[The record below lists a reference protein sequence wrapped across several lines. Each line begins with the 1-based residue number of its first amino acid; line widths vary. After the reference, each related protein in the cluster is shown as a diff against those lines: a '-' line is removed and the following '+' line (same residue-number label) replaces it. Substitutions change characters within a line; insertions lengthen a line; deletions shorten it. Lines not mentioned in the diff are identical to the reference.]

1 MNLHFTRIQ
10 IHNFMSFSDAEINL
24 SDRGYV
30 LVRGEN
36 NNPTDNA
43 QSNGAG
49 KTTIF
54 HALSWCLTGLTLSG
68 VKSNLANIKL
78 NDGCWVRLEFINEGH
93 TYDILRAKDSSE
105 YKTDLKIII
114 DNEDKSGKGIRDS
127 EKLLE
132 QYLPDLT
139 YQLLSSVILLGQGL
153 PQRFT
158 NNTPSGRKEVLEKL
172 SKSDF
177 MIEDLKSKL
186 SLRRTTLQSD
196 LRQVEDTILTKI
208 TTLDT
213 KEQFKRQLEVS
224 NSALNSLEL
233 LSELESVQK
242 TQQELAE
249 KLTYYDQLIDEYIIK
264 NQEFVQQ
271 KDSAYSEYLSDLLE
285 LQHIYDPLIDSA
297 QKEFQSAQ
305 ISYAT
310 KNAELSRLKSIKDTC
325 PTCGQHIPG
334 VSRPDTSALEATV
347 LALSQEAQERSN
359 KLANIKDTLNK
370 EKSKIT
376 SSYDTKSRELAE
388 LSSQAQCKLNDAK
401 RTRDAFQSD
410 YSAGATRLTS
420 INGQLA
426 SLNETKV
433 RTQEAI
439 RHIAQEIDS
448 LNSEILY
455 NNMKKEELTTR
466 LNLVIKMLT
475 IATRDFRGFLLT
487 NVIRYID
494 SCAKKYSQQIF
505 ETSKLEFYLNGN
517 NLDITYDGK
526 LYEGLSTG
534 EKQKVDIIIQL
545 SLRDMLCKYMNFN
558 CNILA
563 LDEVFDGLDS
573 VGCERIVNLINNITD
588 IESIF
593 IITHHCNDI
602 ELSYDDEI
610 VVVKNKNGISEI
622 K

>member
-1 MNLHFTRIQ
+1 MKLQFTRIQ
-10 IHNFMSFSDAEINL
+10 IHNFMSFSDADISL

-36 NNPTDNA
+36 NNPVDNA

-68 VKSNLANIKL
+68 IKSNVANIKL
-78 NDGCWVRLEFINEGH
+78 DDGCWVRVEFRNEGH
-93 TYDILRAKDSSE
+93 IYSILRSKDSSE
-105 YKTDLKIII
+105 YKTDLKIFI

-139 YQLLSSVILLGQGL
+139 YQLLGSVILLGQGL

-186 SLRRTTLQSD
+186 TSRKSTLQND
-196 LRQVEDTILTKI
+196 LRQVEDAILTKTATI
-208 TTLDT
+208 TT
-213 KEQFKRQLEVS
+213 KEQFKQQLEAS
-224 NSALNSLEL
+224 NATLDSSVIAAEVEAVQKSQKELSEKISYYDEQFSECGVKDQELLNQKDAAYSDY
-233 LSELESVQK
+233 LSEL
-242 TQQELAE
+242 LG
-249 KLTYYDQLIDEYIIK
+249 
-264 NQEFVQQ
+264 
-271 KDSAYSEYLSDLLE
+271 
-285 LQHIYDPLIDSA
+285 LQHRYDPQIDAA

-305 ISYAT
+305 ILYAT
-310 KNAELSRLKSIKDTC
+310 QSAELTRLKSIKDVC

-334 VSRPDTSALEATV
+334 VSRPDTSELEV
-347 LALSQEAQERSN
+347 IVNNLSREVQQISD
-359 KLANIKDTLNK
+359 KLSTLKDALNK
-370 EKSKIT
+370 EKSSIT
-376 SSYDTKSRELAE
+376 SSYDTKARELTMLRSQLQFKCTDIRGTRE
-388 LSSQAQCKLNDAK
+388 LLQSQ
-401 RTRDAFQSD
+401 
-410 YSAGATRLTS
+410 YSIGATRLTS
-420 INGQLA
+420 LQGQLA
-426 SLNETKV
+426 SLNETKIKNETTI
-433 RTQEAI
+433 RT
-439 RHIAQEIDS
+439 IAQEIED
-448 LNSEILY
+448 LHSEILY
-455 NNMKKEELTTR
+455 NNTKKEELTTR
-466 LNLVIKMLT
+466 LSLVTKMLT

-487 NVIRYID
+487 NVIDYID
-494 SCAKKYSQQIF
+494 SCAKNYCQQIF
-505 ETSKLEFYLNGN
+505 ETDKLNFYLDSN

-534 EKQKVDIIIQL
+534 EKQKVDVIIQL

-610 VVVKNKNGISEI
+610 VVVKNKDGISEI

>member
-1 MNLHFTRIQ
+1 MKLQFTRIQ
-10 IHNFMSFSDAEINL
+10 IHNFMSFSDAEITL

-36 NNPTDNA
+36 NNPVDNA

-68 VKSNLANIKL
+68 IKSNIANIKL
-78 NDGCWVRLEFINEGH
+78 NDGCWVRVEFRNEGH
-93 TYDILRAKDSSE
+93 TYSILRSKDSSD
-105 YKTDLKIII
+105 YKTDLKIFI

-139 YQLLSSVILLGQGL
+139 YQLLGSVILLGQGL

-186 SLRRTTLQSD
+186 TLRKSTLQND
-196 LRQVEDTILTKI
+196 LRQVEDAILTKTATI
-208 TTLDT
+208 TT
-213 KEQFKRQLEVS
+213 KEQFKQQLEAS
-224 NSALNSLEL
+224 NATLDPSVIAAEVEVVQKSQKE
-233 LSELESVQK
+233 LSEKIS
-242 TQQELAE
+242 
-249 KLTYYDQLIDEYIIK
+249 YYDEQFSDCNIK
-264 NQEFVQQ
+264 DQDLLNQ
-271 KDSAYSEYLSDLLE
+271 KDAAYSDYLSKLLE
-285 LQHIYDPLIDSA
+285 IQHRYDPQIDYA
-297 QKEFQSAQ
+297 QKEFQSTQ
-305 ISYAT
+305 ILYAT
-310 KNAELSRLKSIKDTC
+310 QSAELTRLKSIKDVC

-334 VSRPDTSALEATV
+334 VSRPDTSELEV
-347 LALSQEAQERSN
+347 IVNNLSCEVQQISDKLSN
-359 KLANIKDTLNK
+359 LKDTLNK
-370 EKSKIT
+370 EKSSIT
-376 SSYDTKSRELAE
+376 SSYDTKARELTMLRSQIQSKRNDINGTRE
-388 LSSQAQCKLNDAK
+388 LLQSQYYN
-401 RTRDAFQSD
+401 
-410 YSAGATRLTS
+410 GATRLTS
-420 INGQLA
+420 LQGQLA
-426 SLNETKV
+426 SLNETKIKNE
-433 RTQEAI
+433 TTI
-439 RHIAQEIDS
+439 HTIAQEIED
-448 LNSEILY
+448 LHSEILY

-466 LNLVIKMLT
+466 LSLVTKMLT

-487 NVIRYID
+487 NVIDYID
-494 SCAKKYSQQIF
+494 SCAKKYCQQIF
-505 ETSKLEFYLNGN
+505 ETDKLNFYLDNN

-534 EKQKVDIIIQL
+534 EKQKVDVIIQL

-610 VVVKNKNGISEI
+610 VVVKNKDGISEI